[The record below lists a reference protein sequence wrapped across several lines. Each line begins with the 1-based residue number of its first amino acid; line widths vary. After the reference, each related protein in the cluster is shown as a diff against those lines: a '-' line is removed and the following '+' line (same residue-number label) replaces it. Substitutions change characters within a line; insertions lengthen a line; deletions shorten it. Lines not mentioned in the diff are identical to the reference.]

1 MDTALDEW
9 SFSPKEESK
18 LIQNLFL
25 RDGNLNF
32 YWLRRVAVD
41 CNVLLVSEG
50 QTCPSWEAGRQ
61 MHSHQPLDCL

>member
-18 LIQNLFL
+18 LMKNLFL

-41 CNVLLVSEG
+41 CNVLLV
-50 QTCPSWEAGRQ
+50 
-61 MHSHQPLDCL
+61 